1 MPKKKATAGTDKK
14 KKARESLPRAAHDK
28 KRVDGLFNPASSV
41 APKAPKAV
49 KKKKVVKKKKK
60 VSRKTKPT
68 YLVMIKR
75 ALDYLNNR
83 NGSSLFAIYKY
94 LEDNYPVSDS
104 FRRFV
109 SAALKKGVADGLLDR
124 VRLSYKLTSKGRGTI
139 GKVSK
144 KKSAKKKSTSSSGS
158 KRKRSTSSTKKDSKK
173 KTSSKKGSKKTK
185 SKEKEK
191 SEEKEKEKEA
201 PKKKRAAPTKK
212 AREETST
219 TTSTSKKLVSPVRLC

>member
-158 KRKRSTSSTKKDSKK
+158 KRKRSTSTKKDSKK